1 MLFVRTIA
9 LFESTCLPSTSSAL
23 RSQIERGQPVASV
36 TQRDQDFGV
45 YYGQQRGFNQDVLL
59 RIQLEGVSG
68 FTSIKIALSARTGA
82 RWRTVS
88 SRSR

>member
-1 MLFVRTIA
+1 MTRDADGATPDSRRAPAELPRASMLFVRTIA

-59 RIQLEGVSG
+59 RIQLEGV
-68 FTSIKIALSARTGA
+68 K
-82 RWRTVS
+82 VN
-88 SRSR
+88 